1 MAPKKASPKKAS
13 PKKAAGVK
21 KTALKTPL
29 SPRRL
34 RSGATLQPAL
44 PNLTKKTKKKAAKKP
59 VVHSARSSGASM
71 KHTGSARSS
80 GVAPGP
86 PTPASPPFNPAS
98 LHIVHTL
105 FTVKDLLT
113 PLYQETDAELEGL
126 IKVLEAVCKYI
137 DPDRVAK
144 W

>member
-1 MAPKKASPKKAS
+1 
-13 PKKAAGVK
+13 
-21 KTALKTPL
+21 
-29 SPRRL
+29 
-34 RSGATLQPAL
+34 
-44 PNLTKKTKKKAAKKP
+44 
-59 VVHSARSSGASM
+59 M
-71 KHTGSARSS
+71 KVHTGSARSS
-80 GVAPGP
+80 GVASGP